1 MNAPSCKGSNDDRR
15 GRPRR
20 SWCAR
25 TTWGRPVLAV
35 WIGCSAI
42 LCGAASAQ
50 EPGPAVVITPGE
62 ANTFH
67 VAVQAF
73 ADASEPLDT
82 ERAVELRQAI
92 QEGLAF
98 SSVLSPLPDDAFLG
112 ELQTGEMPS
121 GFRSDCLDWVTGGAD
136 ALVEGRM
143 ALEGQR
149 LVIEYQVWDM
159 ARCVLLH
166 RGAFQEPAKL
176 LAHTGRLLADE
187 IVKAFTGTPG
197 VAATEIAFVSDR
209 AGQREVYVMDADG
222 GRQRPATTG
231 DSIKAFPDW
240 MPDGGAI
247 VYTSYD
253 DRELPGLYVTS
264 RGNSR
269 PGPIL
274 TQVLP
279 GFSKYRGVFSPD
291 GRKLAFVS
299 SLDGTAELFSV
310 DRSGKRLSRLTDNRS
325 IDIAPTWSPDGSHV
339 AFVSD
344 RSGMPQIYV
353 MDDAGGAVRRL
364 TYNGSYN
371 THPAWSPDGRWIA
384 YETRVDGGRFDIW
397 LIDPQGDVN
406 VPLVTHPRSDESAA
420 WAPDGRKIAFSSN
433 RRGRS
438 DIYVIDLDG
447 SNLRRL
453 TERQGENLQPAW
465 GPFTRQ

>member
-1 MNAPSCKGSNDDRR
+1 MVSLHG
-15 GRPRR
+15 
-20 SWCAR
+20 
-25 TTWGRPVLAV
+25 
-35 WIGCSAI
+35 
-42 LCGAASAQ
+42 GAWAQ

-62 ANTFH
+62 AHAFN

-73 ADASEPLDT
+73 ADASEPPDA
-82 ERAVELRQAI
+82 ERAVALRKAI
-92 QEGLAF
+92 EEGLEF
-98 SSVLSPLPDDAFLG
+98 SSVLSPLPDEAFLG
-112 ELQTGEMPS
+112 EVQTGEMSS

-159 ARCVLLH
+159 ARCQLLH
-166 RGAFQEPAKL
+166 TGAFQEPAKL

-310 DRSGKRLSRLTDNRS
+310 DRSGKRLARLTDNRS
-325 IDIAPTWSPDGSHV
+325 IDIAPAWSPDGSHM

-397 LIDPQGDVN
+397 LIDPQGEVN

-420 WAPDGRKIAFSSN
+420 WSPDGRKIAFSSN

-438 DIYVIDLDG
+438 DIYVVDLDG

-453 TERQGENLQPAW
+453 THRQGENLQPAW
-465 GPFTRQ
+465 GPFSRQ

>member
-1 MNAPSCKGSNDDRR
+1 MTAPVASRARLQRR
-15 GRPRR
+15 GL
-20 SWCAR
+20 AR
-25 TTWGRPVLAV
+25 ALAFALVVTWWGAGIPV
-35 WIGCSAI
+35 
-42 LCGAASAQ
+42 AAFAQ
-50 EPGPAVVITPGE
+50 DPGPAVVITPGD
-62 ANTFH
+62 TRSFR

-73 ADASEPLDT
+73 ADASEPSDPG
-82 ERAVELRQAI
+82 RVAELREAI
-92 QEGLAF
+92 HAGLEY
-98 SSVLSPLPDDAFLG
+98 SSVLAPLGDDAFLG
-112 ELQTGEMPS
+112 AIQTTELSPGLRT
-121 GFRSDCLDWVTGGAD
+121 DCLDWVTGGAD

-149 LVIEYQVWDM
+149 IVIEYQVWDM
-159 ARCVLLH
+159 VRCALLH

-176 LAHTGRLLADE
+176 LPHTGRLLADE
-187 IVKAFTGTPG
+187 IVKAFTGTRG
-197 VAATEIAFVSDR
+197 VSATEIAFVSDR

-222 GRQRPATTG
+222 GRQRAATTG

-253 DRELPGLYVTS
+253 TMELPGLYVTS
-264 RGNSR
+264 RGSSR

-274 TQVLP
+274 TTVLP
-279 GFSKYRGVFSPD
+279 GYSKYRGVFSPD

-299 SLDGTAELFSV
+299 SMDGSAELFTV
-310 DRSGKRLSRLTDNRS
+310 DRSGKRLARLTDNRA
-325 IDIAPTWSPDGSHV
+325 IDIAPTWSPDGRHV

-344 RSGMPQIYV
+344 RSGMPQIYI

-384 YETRVDGGRFDIW
+384 YETRVEGGRFDIW
-397 LIDPQGDVN
+397 LIDPQGEVN

-438 DIYVIDLDG
+438 DIYVVDLDG
-447 SNLRRL
+447 SNVRRL
-453 TERQGENLQPAW
+453 TQEQGDNLQPAW
-465 GPFTRQ
+465 GPFTR